1 MDNSNKTTELS
12 SNVYNEETSI
22 KKWFV
27 PSLTLAN
34 FSSNMMD
41 FLVSLFLVD
50 IALTFFGSTNPANVA
65 LTSQLITI
73 SNLVSVIA
81 GLLISALCLKLNH
94 KYLLMTG
101 ILCISIG
108 AIGCYLSSNFL
119 FLQIFYP
126 FDGIGTI
133 IIGAMAYTLV
143 GEHLNIE
150 GRGKAIGWII
160 AGSSLSGLFGSIIIN
175 RFFGYPLGWKSF
187 MILYVLPLSLI
198 ALTFVFFNVLSKK
211 TQKPFADWQLLKKSY
226 KQIFA
231 RKAST
236 ACLVGNLFRY
246 TGAIWQIFA
255 VAFIRTKFNVP
266 TDIAATIVLAGMIGL
281 VSGMVLGG
289 YAVNKVG
296 RKRLLVASTFS
307 VCFIIIPVVF
317 VPELWMAIT
326 LYMLAG
332 IIGGLSF
339 STNINFTLEQ
349 TPKARGTMMS
359 INSSFVYLGS
369 AMGAAIG
376 GTVLALF
383 GYQIL
388 AFTLVALDFTAAL
401 IFALFSKEPCQQE
414 ILKI

>member
-1 MDNSNKTTELS
+1 
-12 SNVYNEETSI
+12 
-22 KKWFV
+22 
-27 PSLTLAN
+27 
-34 FSSNMMD
+34 
-41 FLVSLFLVD
+41 
-50 IALTFFGSTNPANVA
+50 
-65 LTSQLITI
+65 
-73 SNLVSVIA
+73 
-81 GLLISALCLKLNH
+81 
-94 KYLLMTG
+94 MTG

-108 AIGCYLSSNFL
+108 SIGCYLSSNFL

-143 GEHLNIE
+143 GEHLDIKR
-150 GRGKAIGWII
+150 RGKAIGWII

-187 MILYVLPLSLI
+187 MIFYVLPLSLI
-198 ALTFVFFNVLSKK
+198 ALTLVFFNVPSKK
-211 TQKPFADWQLLKKSY
+211 TQKSFADWQLLKKAY
-226 KQIFA
+226 KQIFS
-231 RKAST
+231 RKASI

-266 TDIAATIVLAGMIGL
+266 TDIAAIIVLAGMIGL

-414 ILKI
+414 IK